1 MSVSEKKRITDQRH
15 IDKLDKIKIQPY
27 KDEGEKIRAAAAD
40 AGQSLQGFILQAVR
54 EKMES
59 VTASEE
65 EGRVKI
71 SVRASAMEKHQQPGE
86 SAAECAVRI
95 LKEALK

>member
-1 MSVSEKKRITDQRH
+1 MPVSESKRRNNDNYNAKCDYISLRP
-15 IDKLDKIKIQPY
+15 IKEQ
-27 KDEGEKIRAAAAD
+27 GQKIREAAAA
-40 AGQSLQGFILQAVR
+40 AGQSLQGVILQAVR

>member
-1 MSVSEKKRITDQRH
+1 MPVSESKRRNNDNYNAKCDYISLRP
-15 IDKLDKIKIQPY
+15 IKEQ
-27 KDEGEKIRAAAAD
+27 GEIIRAAASE
-40 AGQSLQGFILQAVR
+40 AGMSLQGYILQAVR

-59 VTASEE
+59 ATASEE

-71 SVRASAMEKHQQPGE
+71 SVRASALEKHQQPGE

>member
-1 MSVSEKKRITDQRH
+1 MPVSATKRRNNDNYNAKCDYISLRP
-15 IDKLDKIKIQPY
+15 IKEQ
-27 KDEGEKIRAAAAD
+27 GQKIREAAAA
-40 AGQSLQGFILQAVR
+40 AGQSLQGVILQAVR

>member
-1 MSVSEKKRITDQRH
+1 MPYNEKKAESNRKSDQ
-15 IDKLDKIKIQPY
+15 KYMQMLLKPY
-27 KDEGEKIRAAAAD
+27 KAEGEKIRAAAAA
-40 AGQSLQGFILQAVR
+40 AGQSLQGYILQAVR